1 MWQKGRSGLRRI
13 KIKFSYYL
21 IKNFMKYK
29 NKKLYIENL
38 PIEKLA
44 KKYGTPLYCYSL
56 NKIKDNIAN
65 FKNNFKS
72 INPTICFSV
81 KSNSNIHLLK
91 IIKKMGLGADVVSK
105 GELLKVLKVG
115 MEPKKIVFS
124 GVGKNYDE
132 LNLAIKKK
140 ILLINVESESE
151 IKQIEKIAN
160 KIKTKVN
167 IGIRLNPDIDP
178 LTNSKI
184 STGRKED
191 KFGISKKQFVKIV
204 KKINS
209 SKNLN
214 LQCLSVHIGSQI
226 TNYKPYSKML
236 NVIENLIKKTKHN
249 FNYVDLGGGMGIK
262 YEKNS
267 KELNYQKYSSLIGS
281 FLKKNKTKIIFEPGR
296 SIIGDAGILISKII
310 YIKDAIKIK
319 FVIMDAAMNDLI
331 RPALYGAKHEIKAVK
346 KNNIKINKLHEFV
359 GPVCETS
366 DKFSSLKKYQ
376 KLNENDLL
384 AIYDVGAYG
393 MALSSNYNLRAKP
406 AEILVDRSKVKVI
419 TKRQL
424 IKNLI

>member
-1 MWQKGRSGLRRI
+1 
-13 KIKFSYYL
+13 
-21 IKNFMKYK
+21 MKYK

-56 NKIKDNIAN
+56 NKIKDNITN

-115 MEPKKIVFS
+115 MHPKKIVFS
-124 GVGKNYDE
+124 GVGKDYDE
-132 LNLAIKKK
+132 LDLAIKKK

-160 KIKTKVN
+160 KRKIKVN

-204 KKINS
+204 KKIKS

-267 KELNYQKYSSLIGS
+267 KELNYQKYSSLIGR

-376 KLNENDLL
+376 KLNENDFL

-393 MALSSNYNLRAKP
+393 MALSSNYNLRTKP